1 MATPTIAPVSSLNSL
16 ATLDRLRQF
25 YKAPHQ
31 AEFLCL
37 QAETETLLHQLEA
50 LSGKRDNDRN

>member
-1 MATPTIAPVSSLNSL
+1 MATPTIAPVSSVDSL

-25 YKAPHQ
+25 YKAPQQ

-37 QAETETLLHQLEA
+37 QAETETLLLQLA
-50 LSGKRDNDRN
+50 TFSGKHSNDRN

>member
-1 MATPTIAPVSSLNSL
+1 MASPTVAPVSSLNSV

-25 YKAPHQ
+25 YKAPQQ

-37 QAETETLLHQLEA
+37 QAETETLLLQLET
-50 LSGKRDNDRN
+50 LSGKHGNDRN

>member
-1 MATPTIAPVSSLNSL
+1 MATPSVAPVSSP

-25 YKAPHQ
+25 YKAPQQ

-37 QAETETLLHQLEA
+37 QAETETLLLQLET
-50 LSGKRDNDRN
+50 LSGKHSNDRN